1 MTAEVACCVERASGI
16 SVRLRPESLR
26 VANEVTTAEWR
37 MLVTSA
43 DLGKVESGNLTGMWG
58 LNSGLSGMC

>member
-1 MTAEVACCVERASGI
+1 M
-16 SVRLRPESLR
+16 RLRPESLS
-26 VANEVTTAEWR
+26 VESEVTIAEGR

-43 DLGKVESGNLTGMWG
+43 DLGEVESGNLTGMWG